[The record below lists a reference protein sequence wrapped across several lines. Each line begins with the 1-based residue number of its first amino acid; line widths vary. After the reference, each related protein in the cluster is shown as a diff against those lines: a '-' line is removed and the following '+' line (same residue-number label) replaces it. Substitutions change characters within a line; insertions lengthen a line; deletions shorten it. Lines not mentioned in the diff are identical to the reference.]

1 MIDRDVIISVILAT
15 ALLVS
20 IFAILVLAYEWPA

>member
-1 MIDRDVIISVILAT
+1 MSRDDIITGILAT

-20 IFAILVLAYEWPA
+20 IFAILALAYEWPT